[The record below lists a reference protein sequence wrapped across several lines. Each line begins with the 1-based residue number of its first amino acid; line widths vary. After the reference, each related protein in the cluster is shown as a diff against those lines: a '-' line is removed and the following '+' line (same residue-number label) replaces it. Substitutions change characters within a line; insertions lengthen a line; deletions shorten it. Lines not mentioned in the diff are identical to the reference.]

1 MNIVNR
7 DLVRSRSPGDE
18 RNPVDYVFVSVDP
31 AVTQEPRPDLL
42 DKVGLTPSRLSLAS
56 RSASQQIQDNAQTA
70 VATMALALDHHVWL
84 GLSIRRMRS

>member
-42 DKVGLTPSRLSLAS
+42 DKVGLMPSRLSLAS